1 MALDDIYVKT
11 DKGSEEVSHRRHNI
25 NHRLRTMLIMVD
37 GVRPAHELIDAARR
51 LGLDAGFLEELL
63 RDGFISM
70 KKSGSAE
77 IALDEEAAAAGP
89 GDETE
94 QFLRAQKFMNDMVLD
109 KLGSIRG
116 YGLMV
121 KLQGADK
128 LADLRVL
135 AKEFVDALGKRVTED
150 ETKLIVTKLK
160 GLLGKPNKT

>member
-1 MALDDIYVKT
+1 MALEDIYVKT

-63 RDGFISM
+63 REGYISL
-70 KKSGSAE
+70 KKAGSAE
-77 IALDEEAAAAGP
+77 LPEAEEALALGA
-89 GDETE
+89 TE
-94 QFLRAQKFMNDMVLD
+94 DADQFLRAQKFMNDLVLD

-121 KLQGADK
+121 KLQGAGN
-128 LADLRVL
+128 LADLRKL
-135 AKEFVDALGKRVTED
+135 ADEFIEGLKKRITPE
-150 ETKLIVTKLK
+150 EAKLIATRVK
-160 GLLGKPNKT
+160 GLLAKGAKG